1 MIIGVSKRY
10 SLEEIKRKV
19 VDILK
24 DADTGLSG
32 IEIAEKT
39 GINRITITKY
49 LSVLEAIGLIKKKKA
64 GSVNVWHLEHGVT
77 ELDLPIDILDVQRL
91 YMNALFNH
99 AEDEAKRIMI
109 NVIHSEIDPV
119 KVLAEIIT
127 PALNTAGE
135 LYSRGRMTVTETM
148 FVTNLITES
157 LDMIKFNAKRE
168 EIKPNA
174 YAVFMSAQGE
184 THTIGP
190 KMASVAFYL
199 KGWRT
204 YFLGNVASEVDL
216 LFDIDLLKFLDKI
229 WKTERG
235 LMVIGVSA
243 MLKEHLKSV
252 GETVKSV
259 KSKLGKN
266 VFVLAGGEAF
276 STEDEL
282 TASVGADFYAKDLY
296 SAIDW
301 AEKLYGKVK
310 W

>member
-1 MIIGVSKRY
+1 MSKRY

-19 VDILK
+19 VDVLK
-24 DADTGLSG
+24 DSDTGLSG
-32 IEIAEKT
+32 IEIAQKT

-77 ELDLPIDILDVQRL
+77 DLELPIDILDVQRL

-99 AEDEAKRIMI
+99 AEDEARRIII
-109 NVIHSEIDPV
+109 NVIHSDIDPI
-119 KVLAEIIT
+119 KILAEVIT
-127 PALNTAGE
+127 PALNAAGE
-135 LYSRGRMTVTETM
+135 LYRRGRMTVTETV

-157 LDMIKFNAKRE
+157 LDLVKFNAERE
-168 EIKPNA
+168 DVKQNA

-184 THTIGP
+184 TNIIGP
-190 KMASVAFYL
+190 KMTSIALYI
-199 KGWRT
+199 KGWHT

-243 MLKEHLKSV
+243 MLREHLKSL
-252 GETVKSV
+252 GETVRSV

-266 VFVLAGGEAF
+266 VFVLAAGDAF
-276 STEDEL
+276 GPEDEL

-296 SAIDW
+296 SAIEW
-301 AEKLYGKVK
+301 AEKLYGKIK